1 MLEIL
6 GIVIVVIAVLAGGLG
21 VLISISS
28 NQDLPGCGRT

>member
-21 VLISISS
+21 LLISSS
-28 NQDLPGCGRT
+28 ANHDLPGCGRT